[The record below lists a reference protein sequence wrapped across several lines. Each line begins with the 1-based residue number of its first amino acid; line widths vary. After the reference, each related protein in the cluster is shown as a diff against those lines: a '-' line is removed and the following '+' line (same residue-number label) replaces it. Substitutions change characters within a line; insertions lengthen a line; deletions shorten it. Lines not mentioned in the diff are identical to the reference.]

1 MGATGTRAIRSLAA
15 LCIALLML
23 LAGPADA
30 RGPHRSR
37 STSQA
42 SGADESQ
49 FVEHG
54 HYTNKDGKDVHSP
67 AHTKDGKAPPGA
79 SAQCGDGS
87 YSFSQHRSGT
97 CSRHGGVS
105 AWL

>member
-15 LCIALLML
+15 LCIALL
-23 LAGPADA
+23 AGPADA

-42 SGADESQ
+42 PADESQ

-54 HYTNKDGKDVHSP
+54 HYRNKDGQEIHSP
-67 AHTKDGKAPPGA
+67 AHTQNGKAPQGA

-97 CSRHGGVS
+97 CSRHGGVAS
-105 AWL
+105 WL